1 MFRNNYQGG
10 PVVEIFSGQGKDPV
24 AKWKLCGGPSFIH
37 KEYNKEVRGFV
48 YCLKGSSQTVK
59 MQMPENGKMSLG
71 LLQRFLVLQVHI
83 EQCKDFSI
91 ELLITDLEHLKRR
104 LYLSTVHKELS
115 ATHLHAK
122 IPLVGLK
129 RSVWSTLCIDL
140 ISFTSELFK
149 GFLTLDGITLFA
161 TCKVRRIFTMKT
173 VPTELSGD
181 DMFLS
186 GAGLMDSVPRSC
198 QFPPDVNYVT
208 QVLNIENLRK
218 ADMRAGLLSSDCVP
232 DQSTTARSTG
242 YRRPKPQGVLHTAS
256 GSRVSGPPPQTGR
269 KSSAA
274 SEEMDKSL
282 LFVSNVASPSSK
294 MNQKVAAENES
305 SAKLRD
311 HLSHGEPSQ
320 ILLQGTLGSLQP
332 HPPNDRVFD
341 KQGSKKL
348 RVYSAGRER
357 LASSASPDAVP
368 GGDRKRSKTSEKGNS
383 TPSRQKS
390 EQQPLTLT
398 ETTKPLTAEEC
409 SLRESSGS
417 APSPAEPL
425 RGSIGPGLSRD
436 LQVGSSW
443 ESNDGSE
450 PQLTLQEEV
459 FTFSSQPHSPKRGQG
474 QGEQEKMEMGDD
486 PVQSGRRY
494 EAQPQDDFIGSE
506 SDEDNGFTKIN
517 HATSRSPSPYL
528 DGQLEVHPESQNMD
542 QTAPTELSPASTVMQ
557 SPSSGGAEA
566 AEMAPTRCL
575 SPSVTPRRQERK
587 CGPRGSDTLNQ
598 FVDENSSVTLSRSLL
613 HEVKLNASTQN
624 KVISLKEEGAN
635 TLHPNDSSVYNLHP
649 LGSLRTHGE
658 DEEELRMLASLKRE
672 HEEDECKASGLSAS
686 QIQHCNVSV
695 SMSSDD
701 ASTWTH
707 ISKPVNQGHHYQKEM
722 NPLLQSNPREWMDV
736 LSPPL
741 MPLSHGRRSA
751 NTWNN
756 LDLIGGRDESLNE
769 QEKEDEYLNL
779 LYDPC
784 LNCYF
789 DPKTGKYYE
798 LA

>member
-1 MFRNNYQGG
+1 
-10 PVVEIFSGQGKDPV
+10 
-24 AKWKLCGGPSFIH
+24 
-37 KEYNKEVRGFV
+37 
-48 YCLKGSSQTVK
+48 

-208 QVLNIENLRK
+208 QVLNMENLRK

-242 YRRPKPQGVLHTAS
+242 YRRPRLQGVLHTAS
-256 GSRVSGPPPQTGR
+256 GSRVSGPPTQTGR

-294 MNQKVAAENES
+294 MNQKVAAESES

-357 LASSASPDAVP
+357 LASS
-368 GGDRKRSKTSEKGNS
+368 
-383 TPSRQKS
+383 
-390 EQQPLTLT
+390 
-398 ETTKPLTAEEC
+398 EEC

-506 SDEDNGFTKIN
+506 SDEDNSFTKIN

-542 QTAPTELSPASTVMQ
+542 QTAPTELSPASTGMQ

-624 KVISLKEEGAN
+624 KVINLKEEGAN

>member
-1 MFRNNYQGG
+1 YAKSYFSVNWNRYVVSYLYIVYSKRSTIGVSSRKMFRNNYQGG

-129 RSVWSTLCIDL
+129 RSVVSIFCILDMFYSRSSFRYWSTLCIDL

-181 DMFLS
+181 GNALNKTDMFLS

-198 QFPPDVNYVT
+198 QFPSDFLITLPLPDLPVIEDPGLRVFYT
-208 QVLNIENLRK
+208 QPQAPGFQGHPLKLEEK
-218 ADMRAGLLSSDCVP
+218 AV
-232 DQSTTARSTG
+232 Q
-242 YRRPKPQGVLHTAS
+242 PQ
-256 GSRVSGPPPQTGR
+256 
-269 KSSAA
+269 KKWIKAA
-274 SEEMDKSL
+274 
-282 LFVSNVASPSSK
+282 PSSK
-294 MNQKVAAENES
+294 MNQKVSAE
-305 SAKLRD
+305 K
-311 HLSHGEPSQ
+311 
-320 ILLQGTLGSLQP
+320 
-332 HPPNDRVFD
+332 
-341 KQGSKKL
+341 
-348 RVYSAGRER
+348 
-357 LASSASPDAVP
+357 
-368 GGDRKRSKTSEKGNS
+368 
-383 TPSRQKS
+383 
-390 EQQPLTLT
+390 
-398 ETTKPLTAEEC
+398 EC
-409 SLRESSGS
+409 SLRESSAS
-417 APSPAEPL
+417 SPSPAEPL
-425 RGSIGPGLSRD
+425 RGSIGPGLARD
-436 LQVGSSW
+436 LQIGSSW
-443 ESNDGSE
+443 ESNDRSE

-494 EAQPQDDFIGSE
+494 EAQPEDDFIGSE
-506 SDEDNGFTKIN
+506 SDEDNSFTKIN

-542 QTAPTELSPASTVMQ
+542 QTAPTELSPASTGMQ

-575 SPSVTPRRQERK
+575 SPSVTPRRQQHK
-587 CGPRGSDTLNQ
+587 CGPRGSDTLNP
-598 FVDENSSVTLSRSLL
+598 FVDENGSVRLSRSLL
-613 HEVKLNASTQN
+613 HEVKLNASSQN

-635 TLHPNDSSVYNLHP
+635 TVHPNDSSVYNLHP
-649 LGSLRTHGE
+649 LSSLRTHGE

-707 ISKPVNQGHHYQKEM
+707 S
-722 NPLLQSNPREWMDV
+722 
-736 LSPPL
+736 SP
-741 MPLSHGRRSA
+741 
-751 NTWNN
+751 
-756 LDLIGGRDESLNE
+756 
-769 QEKEDEYLNL
+769 
-779 LYDPC
+779 
-784 LNCYF
+784 
-789 DPKTGKYYE
+789 
-798 LA
+798 

>member
-1 MFRNNYQGG
+1 GG

-48 YCLKGSSQTVK
+48 YCLEGSSQTVK

-198 QFPPDVNYVT
+198 QFPSDVNYVT
-208 QVLNIENLRK
+208 QVLNMENLRK

-242 YRRPKPQGVLHTAS
+242 YRRPRPQGVLHTAS

-282 LFVSNVASPSSK
+282 LFVSNAASPSSK
-294 MNQKVAAENES
+294 MNQNVAAESES

-332 HPPNDRVFD
+332 HPPKDRVFD

-348 RVYSAGRER
+348 RVYSAGR
-357 LASSASPDAVP
+357 
-368 GGDRKRSKTSEKGNS
+368 
-383 TPSRQKS
+383 
-390 EQQPLTLT
+390 
-398 ETTKPLTAEEC
+398 EEC

-494 EAQPQDDFIGSE
+494 EAQPEDDFIGSE
-506 SDEDNGFTKIN
+506 SDEDNSFTKIN
-517 HATSRSPSPYL
+517 HATSRSPSLYL

-542 QTAPTELSPASTVMQ
+542 QTAPTELSPASTGMQ
-557 SPSSGGAEA
+557 FPSSGGVEA

-575 SPSVTPRRQERK
+575 SPSVTPRRQEHK

-598 FVDENSSVTLSRSLL
+598 FADENSSVTLSRSLL

-624 KVISLKEEGAN
+624 KVIRLKEEGAN
-635 TLHPNDSSVYNLHP
+635 TVHPNDSSVYNLHP
-649 LGSLRTHGE
+649 LSSLRTHGE

-707 ISKPVNQGHHYQKEM
+707 ISKVCTIILFY
-722 NPLLQSNPREWMDV
+722 
-736 LSPPL
+736 
-741 MPLSHGRRSA
+741 
-751 NTWNN
+751 
-756 LDLIGGRDESLNE
+756 
-769 QEKEDEYLNL
+769 
-779 LYDPC
+779 
-784 LNCYF
+784 
-789 DPKTGKYYE
+789 
-798 LA
+798 